1 MSDTL
6 EDTGVHILKQHPTPL
21 FPIKGTNLKLPNCKP
36 KSDRDFIKVIQVLL
50 TAGRAKK
57 DIANTEKQEA
67 IVFPIHVWGTLSP

>member
-1 MSDTL
+1 MWVWQTHTV
-6 EDTGVHILKQHPTPL
+6 EDVCKHILKQHPILL
-21 FPIKGTNLKLPNCKP
+21 FPIKGSNWEP
-36 KSDRDFIKVIQVLL
+36 KSDRYFIKSDQVLL